1 MAMNNAYNP
10 SSEGLMGTPVAQDID
25 QLADTYA
32 NKPEYLNQQYKVT
45 QELKYLLAAQK
56 VAGLLAEAD
65 KQLTASMAQQPS
77 TVAQDM
83 EQELL
88 GRVQKMA
95 GDGQDP
101 RGKAQQVGGVL
112 ANKQQ
117 QQQKNMQRAAQGQGQ
132 PQRPQGQPQGRPMMA
147 GGGLLSQRAPNLE
160 RMYGGGIVGFSGETG
175 SVVQGY
181 FDGGAV
187 AKKLGISLEELERR
201 IADQESR
208 GLPREKAEQAME
220 QAAAVPSARKDFS
233 MAEAYRQKL
242 GIPEKKVEVEEEK
255 EFTGTTKLPESPMLG
270 NVKGA
275 PKGLAALTPGANL
288 PAGLPPIDDRTKK
301 IFEGLPE
308 EKIEEP
314 LPPTPKPELEAAGVV
329 DTAKS
334 AKMLGAAEDTLK
346 KVGGAD
352 VDTAFGRGSERA
364 ERGLA
369 SIKDSQRQKDLYGEQ
384 EGIAKEYSRRNR
396 SEGEKSFERFLAGA
410 AGGSGRAWTTGAGM
424 KAGMDAQEA
433 SDYARDKDL
442 LGTLKGITDTDL
454 ARQLDIEQTVL
465 ASGESLEGREMER
478 QSKALA
484 AEVSLYQTLNAEERT
499 IYKAENDQKIAKYN
513 SEVKQIA
520 DAQRNAIASRANE
533 LSAAFNTARLQA
545 MDTKQRQTLLQKNV
559 QFMAEQEAELSKRII
574 ELSTDM
580 QNLSSLKS
588 IAEANK
594 STVEDE
600 LKIQAESLRVALA
613 SELAKVAAFNEQLQ
627 SGGDDFTGFKNVT
640 GSS

>member
-1 MAMNNAYNP
+1 
-10 SSEGLMGTPVAQDID
+10 MGTPVAQDID

-132 PQRPQGQPQGRPMMA
+132 PQRPQGQPPMMA
-147 GGGLLSQRAPNLE
+147 AGGLMSQRAPNLE

-233 MAEAYRQKL
+233 MTEAYRQKL

-314 LPPTPKPELEAAGVV
+314 LPPAPKPELEAAGVV

-334 AKMLGAAEDTLK
+334 AKMLDAARGTLK
-346 KVGGAD
+346 KVGGAN
-352 VDTAFGRGSERA
+352 VDTAFGRGSKRA
-364 ERGLA
+364 EKGLA

-396 SEGEKSFERFLAGA
+396 SEGEKSFDKFLAGA

-533 LSAAFNTARLQA
+533 LSAAYNTARIQA
-545 MDTKQRQTLLQKNV
+545 MDTKQRQTLLQKNI
-559 QFMAEQEAELSKRII
+559 QFMAEQEAEVNKRII

-580 QNLSSLKS
+580 QNLSSLKR

-600 LKIQAESLRVALA
+600 LKIQAESLRAAVA
-613 SELAKVAAFNEQLQ
+613 SELAKVATFNEQLQ
-627 SGGDDFTGFKNVT
+627 SGGDDFTGFEDVT

>member
-88 GRVQKMA
+88 GYVQKMA

-101 RGKAQQVGGVL
+101 RSKAQQVGGVL

-117 QQQKNMQRAAQGQGQ
+117 QQQQNMQRAAQGPQQGS
-132 PQRPQGQPQGRPMMA
+132 PPMMA
-147 GGGLLSQRAPNLE
+147 AGGLLSQRAPNLE
-160 RMYGGGIVGFSGETG
+160 RMYGGGIVSF
-175 SVVQGY
+175 V
-181 FDGGAV
+181 GGGDV
-187 AKKLGISLEELERR
+187 T
-201 IADQESR
+201 
-208 GLPREKAEQAME
+208 
-220 QAAAVPSARKDFS
+220 
-233 MAEAYRQKL
+233 
-242 GIPEKKVEVEEEK
+242 EEEIEEYIRLNPTVSREEAFEYLRK
-255 EFTGTTKLPESPMLG
+255 RELGSPARETVETFRDEKLRAFKDAMTARRAQDEPVVEKVVDETAIDIAPATPRAPKTGTFPALEQKQQG
-270 NVKGA
+270 Q
-275 PKGLAALTPGANL
+275 GLSGLPGANL
-288 PAGLPPIDDRTKK
+288 APALLGAMGVQNA
-301 IFEGLPE
+301 EQ
-308 EKIEEP
+308 
-314 LPPTPKPELEAAGVV
+314 KPELEAAGVV
-329 DTAKS
+329 DTTNS
-334 AKMLGAAEDTLK
+334 AEMLAAAEETLK
-346 KVGGAD
+346 KVGGAN

-364 ERGLA
+364 KQGLA
-369 SIKDSQRQKDLYGEQ
+369 SIKDPQRQKDLYEEQ

-454 ARQLDIEQTVL
+454 ARQLDIENTVL
-465 ASGESLEGREMER
+465 ASGESLEGREMES

-484 AEVSLYQTLNAEERT
+484 AEVSLYQTLNAEERA

-513 SEVKQIA
+513 SEVQQIA
-520 DAQRNAIASRANE
+520 DAQRNAIASKANE
-533 LSAAFNTARLQA
+533 LALAFNTEKLKTMSADNKNKLKLNIA
-545 MDTKQRQTLLQKNV
+545 KFVAEQRAAFQQTL
-559 QFMAEQEAELSKRII
+559 I
-574 ELSTDM
+574 ELKTDPT
-580 QNLSSLKS
+580 NLLGLKDL
-588 IAEANK
+588 AERED
-594 STVEDE
+594 STVADE
-600 LKIQAESLRVALA
+600 LKAQEVAMT
-613 SELAKVAAFNEQLQ
+613 AAFAASLAEITGLSAQLE
-627 SGGDDFTGFKNVT
+627 SSGDDWVGWENVT

>member
-88 GRVQKMA
+88 GYVQKMA

-101 RGKAQQVGGVL
+101 RSKAQQVGGVL

-117 QQQKNMQRAAQGQGQ
+117 QQQKNMQRAAQGPQQGS
-132 PQRPQGQPQGRPMMA
+132 PPMMA
-147 GGGLLSQRAPNLE
+147 AGGLLSQRAPNLE

-220 QAAAVPSARKDFS
+220 QAAAVPNARKDFS
-233 MAEAYRQKL
+233 MTEAYRQKL
-242 GIPEKKVEVEEEK
+242 GTPEKKVEEEVVDETAIDIAPATPRAPK
-255 EFTGTTKLPESPMLG
+255 TGTFPALEQKQQG
-270 NVKGA
+270 Q
-275 PKGLAALTPGANL
+275 GLSGLPGANL
-288 PAGLPPIDDRTKK
+288 APALLGAMGVQNA
-301 IFEGLPE
+301 EQ
-308 EKIEEP
+308 
-314 LPPTPKPELEAAGVV
+314 KPELEAAGVV
-329 DTAKS
+329 DNSRS
-334 AKMLGAAEDTLK
+334 AKMLGAAEASLK

-352 VDTAFGRGSERA
+352 VDTAFGSGSDRA
-364 ERGLA
+364 KEGLK

-454 ARQLDIEQTVL
+454 TRQLEIDKAVL
-465 ASGESLEGREMER
+465 ASGESSEARAMES

-484 AEVSLYQTLNAEERT
+484 AEVSLYQTLNAEERA

-513 SEVKQIA
+513 SEVQQIA
-520 DAQRNAIASRANE
+520 DAQRNAIASKANE
-533 LSAAFNTARLQA
+533 LTATFNIARLQA
-545 MDTKQRQTLLQKNV
+545 MDTKQRQMLLQKNI
-559 QFMAEQEAELSKRII
+559 QFMAEQEAEVNKRIV

-580 QNLSSLKS
+580 QNLGSLKR

-594 STVEDE
+594 STVEYE
-600 LKIQAESLRVALA
+600 LKIQAESLRAVVALG
-613 SELAKVAAFNEQLQ
+613 LAKLATFNEQLQ
-627 SGGDDFTGFKNVT
+627 GGDDDFAGGDDDFAGFEVVT

>member
-1 MAMNNAYNP
+1 MAMSNAYNP

-117 QQQKNMQRAAQGQGQ
+117 QQQKNMQRAAQG
-132 PQRPQGQPQGRPMMA
+132 PQQGRPPMMA
-147 GGGLLSQRAPNLE
+147 AGGLLSQRAPNLE
-160 RMYGGGIVGFSGETG
+160 RMYGGGIVSFVGGGDVTEEEIEALLVSDLKKYGEM
-175 SVVQGY
+175 S
-181 FDGGAV
+181 D
-187 AKKLGISLEELERR
+187 EELKAIIR
-201 IADQESR
+201 SR
-208 GLPREKAEQAME
+208 KNTPKRQPILDPMAPDTTVGTGL
-220 QAAAVPSARKDFS
+220 
-233 MAEAYRQKL
+233 EALKQ
-242 GIPEKKVEVEEEK
+242 I
-255 EFTGTTKLPESPMLG
+255 
-270 NVKGA
+270 A
-275 PKGLAALTPGANL
+275 PKKEEPKVDAAPTLTP
-288 PAGLPPIDDRTKK
+288 PAA
-301 IFEGLPE
+301 
-308 EKIEEP
+308 P
-314 LPPTPKPELEAAGVV
+314 LPPAPKPELEAAGVV
-329 DTAKS
+329 GNSRS
-334 AKMLGAAEDTLK
+334 AEMLGAAKDTLK

-352 VDTAFGRGSERA
+352 VDTAFGRGSDRA
-364 ERGLA
+364 EKGLA
-369 SIKDSQRQKDLYGEQ
+369 SIKDPQRQKDLYEEQ

-433 SDYARDKDL
+433 NDYARDKDL

-454 ARQLDIEQTVL
+454 TRQLDIEKTVL

-478 QSKALA
+478 QSKALS
-484 AEVSLYQTLNAEERT
+484 AEVSLYQTLNAEERA
-499 IYKAENDQKIAKYN
+499 IYKAENDQKIAIYN

-520 DAQRNAIASRANE
+520 DAQRNAITSKANE
-533 LSAAFNTARLQA
+533 LTAEYNTARLQA
-545 MDTKQRQTLLQKNV
+545 MDTKQRQTLQQKNI

-580 QNLSSLKS
+580 QNLGSLKL
-588 IAEANK
+588 IAEDK
-594 STVEDE
+594 DSTVEAE

-627 SGGDDFTGFKNVT
+627 GGDDDFAGFEVVT

>member
-1 MAMNNAYNP
+1 
-10 SSEGLMGTPVAQDID
+10 
-25 QLADTYA
+25 
-32 NKPEYLNQQYKVT
+32 
-45 QELKYLLAAQK
+45 
-56 VAGLLAEAD
+56 
-65 KQLTASMAQQPS
+65 
-77 TVAQDM
+77 
-83 EQELL
+83 
-88 GRVQKMA
+88 
-95 GDGQDP
+95 
-101 RGKAQQVGGVL
+101 
-112 ANKQQ
+112 
-117 QQQKNMQRAAQGQGQ
+117 
-132 PQRPQGQPQGRPMMA
+132 
-147 GGGLLSQRAPNLE
+147 
-160 RMYGGGIVGFSGETG
+160 MYGGGIVGFSGETG

-233 MAEAYRQKL
+233 MTEAYRQKL

-288 PAGLPPIDDRTKK
+288 PTGLPPIDDRTKK
-301 IFEGLPE
+301 IFDALPE

-314 LPPTPKPELEAAGVV
+314 LPPAPKPELEAAGVV
-329 DTAKS
+329 DTPRS
-334 AKMLGAAEDTLK
+334 AEMLGAAKKTLE

-352 VDTAFGRGSERA
+352 VDTAFGRGSDRA
-364 ERGLA
+364 EKGLA
-369 SIKDSQRQKDLYGEQ
+369 SIKDSKRQKDLYEEQ

-396 SEGEKSFERFLAGA
+396 SEGEKSFDRFLAGA

-433 SDYARDKDL
+433 NDYARDKDL
-442 LGTLKGITDTDL
+442 LSTLKGITDTDL
-454 ARQLDIEQTVL
+454 TRQLDIEQTVL

-484 AEVSLYQTLNAEERT
+484 AEVSLYQTLNAEERA

-520 DAQRNAIASRANE
+520 DAQRNAIASKANE
-533 LSAAFNTARLQA
+533 LALAFNTEKLRTMSADNKNKLKLNIA
-545 MDTKQRQTLLQKNV
+545 KFVAEQRAAFQQTL
-559 QFMAEQEAELSKRII
+559 I
-574 ELSTDM
+574 ELKTDPT
-580 QNLSSLKS
+580 NLLGLKDL
-588 IAEANK
+588 AERED
-594 STVEDE
+594 STVADE
-600 LKIQAESLRVALA
+600 LKAQEVAMT
-613 SELAKVAAFNEQLQ
+613 AAFAASLAQITGLSAQLQ
-627 SGGDDFTGFKNVT
+627 SSDFTGFENVT

>member
-1 MAMNNAYNP
+1 MAMSNAYNP

-101 RGKAQQVGGVL
+101 RSKAQQVGGVL

-117 QQQKNMQRAAQGQGQ
+117 QQQQNMQRAAQGPQQGS
-132 PQRPQGQPQGRPMMA
+132 PPMMA
-147 GGGLLSQRAPNLE
+147 AGGLLSQRAPNLE
-160 RMYGGGIVGFSGETG
+160 RMYGGGIVSFVGGGDVTEEEIEALLVSDLKKYGEM
-175 SVVQGY
+175 S
-181 FDGGAV
+181 D
-187 AKKLGISLEELERR
+187 EELKAIIRSRKNTPKRQPILDTMAPDTTVGTGLEALKQ
-201 IADQESR
+201 IA
-208 GLPREKAEQAME
+208 PRKEEPKVD
-220 QAAAVPSARKDFS
+220 AAP
-233 MAEAYRQKL
+233 
-242 GIPEKKVEVEEEK
+242 
-255 EFTGTTKLPESPMLG
+255 T
-270 NVKGA
+270 
-275 PKGLAALTPGANL
+275 LTP
-288 PAGLPPIDDRTKK
+288 PAA
-301 IFEGLPE
+301 
-308 EKIEEP
+308 P

-329 DTAKS
+329 NTAKS
-334 AKMLGAAEDTLK
+334 AKMLGAAEATLK

-352 VDTAFGRGSERA
+352 VDAAFKSGSERA
-364 ERGLA
+364 KEGLA
-369 SIKDSQRQKDLYGEQ
+369 SIKDPQRQKDLYEEQ

-454 ARQLDIEQTVL
+454 TRQLDIEKTVL
-465 ASGESLEGREMER
+465 ASGEGSEARAMER

-484 AEVSLYQTLNAEERT
+484 AEVSLYQTLNAEERA

-520 DAQRNAIASRANE
+520 DAQQNAIASRANE
-533 LSAAFNTARLQA
+533 LTATYNTARIQA
-545 MDTKQRQTLLQKNV
+545 MDTKQRQMLQQKNL
-559 QFMAEQEAELSKRII
+559 QFMAEQEAEVNKRII

-580 QNLSSLKS
+580 QNLGSLKS

-600 LKIQAESLRVALA
+600 LRIQAESLRAVVALG
-613 SELAKVAAFNEQLQ
+613 LAKLATFNEQLQ
-627 SGGDDFTGFKNVT
+627 GGDDDFAGFEVVT

>member
-88 GRVQKMA
+88 GYVQKMA

-101 RGKAQQVGGVL
+101 RSKAQQVGGVL

-117 QQQKNMQRAAQGQGQ
+117 QQQQNMQRAAQGPQQGS
-132 PQRPQGQPQGRPMMA
+132 PPMMA
-147 GGGLLSQRAPNLE
+147 AGGLLSQRAPNLE
-160 RMYGGGIVGFSGETG
+160 RMYGGGIVSF
-175 SVVQGY
+175 V
-181 FDGGAV
+181 GGGDV
-187 AKKLGISLEELERR
+187 T
-201 IADQESR
+201 
-208 GLPREKAEQAME
+208 
-220 QAAAVPSARKDFS
+220 
-233 MAEAYRQKL
+233 
-242 GIPEKKVEVEEEK
+242 EEEIEEYIRLNPTVSREEAFEYLRK
-255 EFTGTTKLPESPMLG
+255 RELGSPARETVETFRDEKLRAFKDAMTARRAQDEPVVEKVVDETAIDIAPATPRAPKTGTFPALEQKQQG
-270 NVKGA
+270 Q
-275 PKGLAALTPGANL
+275 GLSGLPGANL
-288 PAGLPPIDDRTKK
+288 APALLGAMGVQNA
-301 IFEGLPE
+301 EQ
-308 EKIEEP
+308 
-314 LPPTPKPELEAAGVV
+314 KPELEAAGVV
-329 DTAKS
+329 DTTNS
-334 AKMLGAAEDTLK
+334 AKMLAAAEETLK
-346 KVGGAD
+346 KVGGAN

-364 ERGLA
+364 KQGLA
-369 SIKDSQRQKDLYGEQ
+369 SIKDPQRQKDLYEEQ

-454 ARQLDIEQTVL
+454 ARQLDIENTVL
-465 ASGESLEGREMER
+465 ASGESLEGREMES

-484 AEVSLYQTLNAEERT
+484 AEVSLYQTLNAEERA

-513 SEVKQIA
+513 SEVQQIA
-520 DAQRNAIASRANE
+520 DAQRNAIASKANE
-533 LSAAFNTARLQA
+533 LALAFNTEKLKTMSADNKNKLKLNIA
-545 MDTKQRQTLLQKNV
+545 KFVAEQRAAFQQTL
-559 QFMAEQEAELSKRII
+559 I
-574 ELSTDM
+574 ELKTDPT
-580 QNLSSLKS
+580 NLLGLKDL
-588 IAEANK
+588 AERED
-594 STVEDE
+594 STVADE
-600 LKIQAESLRVALA
+600 LKAQEVAMT
-613 SELAKVAAFNEQLQ
+613 AAFAASLAEITGLSAQLE
-627 SGGDDFTGFKNVT
+627 SSGDDWVGWENVT

>member
-101 RGKAQQVGGVL
+101 RSKAQQVGGVL

-117 QQQKNMQRAAQGQGQ
+117 QQQQNMQRAAQGPQQGS
-132 PQRPQGQPQGRPMMA
+132 PPMMA
-147 GGGLLSQRAPNLE
+147 AGGLLSQRAPNLE
-160 RMYGGGIVGFSGETG
+160 RMYGGGIVSFVGGGDVTEEEIEALLVSDLKKYGEM
-175 SVVQGY
+175 S
-181 FDGGAV
+181 D
-187 AKKLGISLEELERR
+187 EELKAIIRSRKNTPKRQPILDPMAPDTTVGTGLEALKQ
-201 IADQESR
+201 IA
-208 GLPREKAEQAME
+208 PRKEEPKVD
-220 QAAAVPSARKDFS
+220 AAP
-233 MAEAYRQKL
+233 
-242 GIPEKKVEVEEEK
+242 
-255 EFTGTTKLPESPMLG
+255 T
-270 NVKGA
+270 
-275 PKGLAALTPGANL
+275 LTP
-288 PAGLPPIDDRTKK
+288 PAA
-301 IFEGLPE
+301 
-308 EKIEEP
+308 P

-329 DTAKS
+329 GNDRSAEMLDAAK
-334 AKMLGAAEDTLK
+334 ETLK

-364 ERGLA
+364 KQGLA
-369 SIKDSQRQKDLYGEQ
+369 SIKDPQRQKDLYEEQ

-454 ARQLDIEQTVL
+454 TRQLEIDRAVL
-465 ASGESLEGREMER
+465 ASGESLEGVKWNVKVKLWR
-478 QSKALA
+478 Q
-484 AEVSLYQTLNAEERT
+484 
-499 IYKAENDQKIAKYN
+499 KYHYI
-513 SEVKQIA
+513 KP
-520 DAQRNAIASRANE
+520 
-533 LSAAFNTARLQA
+533 
-545 MDTKQRQTLLQKNV
+545 
-559 QFMAEQEAELSKRII
+559 
-574 ELSTDM
+574 
-580 QNLSSLKS
+580 
-588 IAEANK
+588 
-594 STVEDE
+594 
-600 LKIQAESLRVALA
+600 
-613 SELAKVAAFNEQLQ
+613 
-627 SGGDDFTGFKNVT
+627 
-640 GSS
+640 

>member
-1 MAMNNAYNP
+1 MAMSNAYNP

-101 RGKAQQVGGVL
+101 RSKAQQVGGVL

-117 QQQKNMQRAAQGQGQ
+117 QQQQNMQRAAQGPQQGS
-132 PQRPQGQPQGRPMMA
+132 PPMMA
-147 GGGLLSQRAPNLE
+147 AGGLLSQRAPNLE
-160 RMYGGGIVGFSGETG
+160 RMYGGGIVSF
-175 SVVQGY
+175 V
-181 FDGGAV
+181 GGGDV
-187 AKKLGISLEELERR
+187 T
-201 IADQESR
+201 
-208 GLPREKAEQAME
+208 
-220 QAAAVPSARKDFS
+220 
-233 MAEAYRQKL
+233 
-242 GIPEKKVEVEEEK
+242 EEEIEEYIRLNPTVSREEAFEYLRK
-255 EFTGTTKLPESPMLG
+255 RELGSPARETVETFRDEKLRAFKDAMTARRAQDEPVVEKVVDETAIDIAPATPRAPKTGTFPALEQKQQG
-270 NVKGA
+270 Q
-275 PKGLAALTPGANL
+275 GLSGLPGANL
-288 PAGLPPIDDRTKK
+288 APALLGAMGVQNA
-301 IFEGLPE
+301 EQ
-308 EKIEEP
+308 
-314 LPPTPKPELEAAGVV
+314 KPELEAAGVV
-329 DTAKS
+329 DTPKS
-334 AKMLGAAEDTLK
+334 AEMLDAAKETLK
-346 KVGGAD
+346 KVGGAN

-364 ERGLA
+364 KQGLA
-369 SIKDSQRQKDLYGEQ
+369 SIKDPQRQKDLYEEQ

-454 ARQLDIEQTVL
+454 TRQLEIDRAVL
-465 ASGESLEGREMER
+465 ASGESLEGREMES

-484 AEVSLYQTLNAEERT
+484 AEVSLYQTLNAEERA

-513 SEVKQIA
+513 SEVQQIA
-520 DAQRNAIASRANE
+520 DAQRNAIASRAND
-533 LSAAFNTARLQA
+533 LSAAYNIARLQA
-545 MDTKQRQTLLQKNV
+545 MDTKQRQTLLQKNL
-559 QFMAEQEAELSKRII
+559 QFMAEQEAEVNKRII

-580 QNLSSLKS
+580 QNLGSLKT
-588 IAEANK
+588 IAEAKNPK
-594 STVEDE
+594 TDVATE
-600 LKIQAESLRVALA
+600 LKIQAESLREAVAL
-613 SELAKVAAFNEQLQ
+613 ELAKVAAFNEQLQ
-627 SGGDDFTGFKNVT
+627 DGDDDFTGFEVVT

>member
-101 RGKAQQVGGVL
+101 RSKAQQVGGVL

-117 QQQKNMQRAAQGQGQ
+117 QQQQNMQRAAQGPQQGS
-132 PQRPQGQPQGRPMMA
+132 PPMMA
-147 GGGLLSQRAPNLE
+147 AGGLLSQRAPNLE
-160 RMYGGGIVGFSGETG
+160 RMYGGGIVSF
-175 SVVQGY
+175 V
-181 FDGGAV
+181 GGGDV
-187 AKKLGISLEELERR
+187 T
-201 IADQESR
+201 
-208 GLPREKAEQAME
+208 
-220 QAAAVPSARKDFS
+220 
-233 MAEAYRQKL
+233 
-242 GIPEKKVEVEEEK
+242 EEEIEEYIRLNPTVSREEAFEYLRK
-255 EFTGTTKLPESPMLG
+255 RELGSPARETVETFRDEKLRAFKDAMTARRAQDEPVVEKVVDETAIDIAPATPRAPKTGTFPALEQKQQG
-270 NVKGA
+270 Q
-275 PKGLAALTPGANL
+275 GLSGLPGANL
-288 PAGLPPIDDRTKK
+288 APALLGAMGVQNA
-301 IFEGLPE
+301 EQ
-308 EKIEEP
+308 
-314 LPPTPKPELEAAGVV
+314 KPELEAAGVV
-329 DTAKS
+329 DTPKS
-334 AKMLGAAEDTLK
+334 AEMLDAAKETLK
-346 KVGGAD
+346 KVGGAN

-364 ERGLA
+364 KQGLA
-369 SIKDSQRQKDLYGEQ
+369 SIKDPQRQKDLYEEQ

-454 ARQLDIEQTVL
+454 ARQLDIEKTVL
-465 ASGESLEGREMER
+465 ASGESLEGSEMER

-484 AEVSLYQTLNAEERT
+484 AEVSLYQTLNAEERA

-513 SEVKQIA
+513 SEVQQIA
-520 DAQRNAIASRANE
+520 DAQRNAIASKANE
-533 LSAAFNTARLQA
+533 LALAFNTEKLKTMSADNKNKLKLNIA
-545 MDTKQRQTLLQKNV
+545 KFVAEQRAAFQQTL
-559 QFMAEQEAELSKRII
+559 I
-574 ELSTDM
+574 ELKTDPT
-580 QNLSSLKS
+580 NLLGLKDL
-588 IAEANK
+588 AKRED
-594 STVEDE
+594 STVADE
-600 LKIQAESLRVALA
+600 LKAQEVAMT
-613 SELAKVAAFNEQLQ
+613 AAFAASLAEITGLSAQLE
-627 SGGDDFTGFKNVT
+627 SSGDDWVGWENVT

>member
-1 MAMNNAYNP
+1 MAMSNAYNP

-132 PQRPQGQPQGRPMMA
+132 PQRPQGQPQRPQGQPPMMA
-147 GGGLLSQRAPNLE
+147 AGGLLSQRAPNLE

-181 FDGGAV
+181 FDGEAV

-233 MAEAYRQKL
+233 MTEAYRQKL
-242 GIPEKKVEVEEEK
+242 GIPEKKVEVEEPADTTAPATPRAPK
-255 EFTGTTKLPESPMLG
+255 TGTFPALEQKQQG
-270 NVKGA
+270 Q
-275 PKGLAALTPGANL
+275 GLSGLPGANL
-288 PAGLPPIDDRTKK
+288 APALLGAM
-301 IFEGLPE
+301 GAQNA
-308 EKIEEP
+308 EP
-314 LPPTPKPELEAAGVV
+314 DAEQKPELEAAGVV

-334 AKMLGAAEDTLK
+334 AKMLGAAEATLK

-352 VDTAFGRGSERA
+352 VDAAFKTGSERA
-364 ERGLA
+364 KKGLA
-369 SIKDSQRQKDLYGEQ
+369 SIDTQRQKDLYEEQ

-396 SEGEKSFERFLAGA
+396 SEGEKSFDRFLAGA

-433 SDYARDKDL
+433 DDYARDKDL

-454 ARQLDIEQTVL
+454 ARQLDMEQTVL
-465 ASGESLEGREMER
+465 ASGESLEGRQMER

-484 AEVSLYQTLNAEERT
+484 AEVSLYQTLNAEERA

-520 DAQRNAIASRANE
+520 DAQRNAITSKANE
-533 LSAAFNTARLQA
+533 LTAAYNTARIQA
-545 MDTKQRQTLLQKNV
+545 MDTKQRQMLQQKNI
-559 QFMAEQEAELSKRII
+559 QFMAEQEAEVNKRII

-580 QNLSSLKS
+580 QNLGSLKR
-588 IAEANK
+588 IAEAK
-594 STVEDE
+594 DPKTDVATE
-600 LKIQAESLRVALA
+600 LKIQAESLRTAVA
-613 SELAKVAAFNEQLQ
+613 SELAKVAAFNKQLQ
-627 SGGDDFTGFKNVT
+627 SGGDDFTGFENLT

>member
-1 MAMNNAYNP
+1 MAMSNAYNP

-132 PQRPQGQPQGRPMMA
+132 PQRPQGQPPMMA
-147 GGGLLSQRAPNLE
+147 AGGLMSQRAPNLE

-220 QAAAVPSARKDFS
+220 QAAAVPSARKDIS
-233 MAEAYRQKL
+233 MTEAYRQKL
-242 GIPEKKVEVEEEK
+242 GTPEKKAGVEEEK
-255 EFTGTTKLPESPMLG
+255 KLTGTTEFPESPMLG
-270 NVKGA
+270 TLGGA
-275 PKGLAALTPGANL
+275 SKGLAALAPGANL

-301 IFEGLPE
+301 IFERLPE

-314 LPPTPKPELEAAGVV
+314 LPPAPKPELEAAGVV
-329 DTAKS
+329 DSSRS
-334 AKMLGAAEDTLK
+334 AKMLGAAEETLK
-346 KVGGAD
+346 EVGGAD
-352 VDTAFGRGSERA
+352 VDAAFGTGSDRA
-364 ERGLA
+364 KQGLA
-369 SIKDSQRQKDLYGEQ
+369 SIKDSKRQKDLYEEQ

-396 SEGEKSFERFLAGA
+396 SEGEKSFDRFLAGA

-424 KAGMDAQEA
+424 KGGMDAQEA

-454 ARQLDIEQTVL
+454 TRQLDIDKTVL
-465 ASGESLEGREMER
+465 ASGESSEARAMER
-478 QSKALA
+478 QSKALS
-484 AEVSLYQTLNAEERT
+484 AEVSLYQTLNAEERA
-499 IYKAENDQKIAKYN
+499 IYKAENDQKIAMYN

-520 DAQRNAIASRANE
+520 DAQRNAIASKANE
-533 LSAAFNTARLQA
+533 LALAFNTEKLRTMSADNKNKLKLNIA
-545 MDTKQRQTLLQKNV
+545 KFVAEQRADFQQTLIELQTDPTNLLGLKDL
-559 QFMAEQEAELSKRII
+559 AEREDSTVEAELKAQ
-574 ELSTDM
+574 EVTLT
-580 QNLSSLKS
+580 
-588 IAEANK
+588 
-594 STVEDE
+594 
-600 LKIQAESLRVALA
+600 
-613 SELAKVAAFNEQLQ
+613 AAFAASLAEITGLSAQLQ
-627 SGGDDFTGFKNVT
+627 SGGDDFTEFENVT

>member
-88 GRVQKMA
+88 GYVQKMA

-101 RGKAQQVGGVL
+101 RSKAQQVGGVL

-117 QQQKNMQRAAQGQGQ
+117 QQQQNMQRAAQGPQQGS
-132 PQRPQGQPQGRPMMA
+132 PPMMA
-147 GGGLLSQRAPNLE
+147 AGGLLSQRAPNLE
-160 RMYGGGIVGFSGETG
+160 RMYGGGIVSF
-175 SVVQGY
+175 V
-181 FDGGAV
+181 GGGDV
-187 AKKLGISLEELERR
+187 T
-201 IADQESR
+201 
-208 GLPREKAEQAME
+208 
-220 QAAAVPSARKDFS
+220 
-233 MAEAYRQKL
+233 
-242 GIPEKKVEVEEEK
+242 EEEIEEYIRLNPTVSREEAFEYLRK
-255 EFTGTTKLPESPMLG
+255 RELGSPARETVETFRDEKLRAFKDAMTARRAQDEPVVEKVVDETAIDIAPATPRAPKTGTFPALEQKQQG
-270 NVKGA
+270 Q
-275 PKGLAALTPGANL
+275 GLSGLPGANL
-288 PAGLPPIDDRTKK
+288 APALLGAMGVQNA
-301 IFEGLPE
+301 EQ
-308 EKIEEP
+308 
-314 LPPTPKPELEAAGVV
+314 KPELEAAGVV
-329 DTAKS
+329 DTPKS
-334 AKMLGAAEDTLK
+334 AEMLDAAKETLK
-346 KVGGAD
+346 KVGGAN

-364 ERGLA
+364 KQGLA
-369 SIKDSQRQKDLYGEQ
+369 SIKDPQRQKDLYEEQ

-454 ARQLDIEQTVL
+454 ARQLEIDRAVL
-465 ASGESLEGREMER
+465 ASGEGLEGREMES

-484 AEVSLYQTLNAEERT
+484 AEVSLYQTLNAEERA

-513 SEVKQIA
+513 SEVQQIA
-520 DAQRNAIASRANE
+520 DAQRNAIASRAND
-533 LSAAFNTARLQA
+533 LSAAYNIARLQA
-545 MDTKQRQTLLQKNV
+545 MDTKQRQTLLQKNL
-559 QFMAEQEAELSKRII
+559 QFMAEQEAEVNKRII

-580 QNLSSLKS
+580 QNLGSLKT
-588 IAEANK
+588 IAEAKNPK
-594 STVEDE
+594 TDVATE
-600 LKIQAESLRVALA
+600 LKIQAESLREAVAL
-613 SELAKVAAFNEQLQ
+613 ELAKVAAFNEQLQ
-627 SGGDDFTGFKNVT
+627 DGDDDFTGFENVT

>member
-160 RMYGGGIVGFSGETG
+160 RMYGGGIVSF
-175 SVVQGY
+175 V
-181 FDGGAV
+181 GGGDVTEEEIEALLV
-187 AKKLGISLEELERR
+187 SDLKKYGDMSDEELEAIIR
-201 IADQESR
+201 SR
-208 GLPREKAEQAME
+208 KNTPKRQPILDPMAPDTTVGTGL
-220 QAAAVPSARKDFS
+220 
-233 MAEAYRQKL
+233 EALKQ
-242 GIPEKKVEVEEEK
+242 I
-255 EFTGTTKLPESPMLG
+255 
-270 NVKGA
+270 A
-275 PKGLAALTPGANL
+275 PKKEEPKVDAAPTLTP
-288 PAGLPPIDDRTKK
+288 PAA
-301 IFEGLPE
+301 
-308 EKIEEP
+308 P
-314 LPPTPKPELEAAGVV
+314 LPPAPKPELEAAGVV
-329 DTAKS
+329 DTTKS

-545 MDTKQRQTLLQKNV
+545 MDTKQRQTLLQKNI
-559 QFMAEQEAELSKRII
+559 QFMAEQEAEVNKRII

-580 QNLSSLKS
+580 QNLSSLKR

-627 SGGDDFTGFKNVT
+627 SGGDDFTGFEDVT

>member
-1 MAMNNAYNP
+1 MAMSNAYNP

-117 QQQKNMQRAAQGQGQ
+117 QQQKNMQRAAQG
-132 PQRPQGQPQGRPMMA
+132 PQQGRPPMMA
-147 GGGLLSQRAPNLE
+147 AGGLLSQRAPNLE
-160 RMYGGGIVGFSGETG
+160 RMYGGGIVSFVGGGDVTEEEIEALLVSDLKKYGEM
-175 SVVQGY
+175 S
-181 FDGGAV
+181 D
-187 AKKLGISLEELERR
+187 EELKAIIR
-201 IADQESR
+201 SR
-208 GLPREKAEQAME
+208 KNTPKRQPILDTMAPDTTVGTGL
-220 QAAAVPSARKDFS
+220 
-233 MAEAYRQKL
+233 EALKQ
-242 GIPEKKVEVEEEK
+242 I
-255 EFTGTTKLPESPMLG
+255 
-270 NVKGA
+270 A
-275 PKGLAALTPGANL
+275 PKKEEPKVDAAPTLTPPTA
-288 PAGLPPIDDRTKK
+288 
-301 IFEGLPE
+301 
-308 EKIEEP
+308 P

-334 AKMLGAAEDTLK
+334 AEMLAAAEATLK

-352 VDTAFGRGSERA
+352 VDAAFGKGSGRA
-364 ERGLA
+364 EKGLA

-396 SEGEKSFERFLAGA
+396 SEGEKSFDRFLAGA

-454 ARQLDIEQTVL
+454 ARQLDIETTVL

-484 AEVSLYQTLNAEERT
+484 AEVSLYQTLNAEERA

-533 LSAAFNTARLQA
+533 LSAAYNTARIQA
-545 MDTKQRQTLLQKNV
+545 MDTKQRQTLLQKNI
-559 QFMAEQEAELSKRII
+559 QFMAEQEAEVNKRIV

-580 QNLSSLKS
+580 QNLGSLKS

-600 LKIQAESLRVALA
+600 LRIQAESLRAVVA
-613 SELAKVAAFNEQLQ
+613 SGLAKLATFNEQLQ
-627 SGGDDFTGFKNVT
+627 GGDDDFAGGDDYDFTGFENVT

>member
-101 RGKAQQVGGVL
+101 RSKAQQVGGVL

-117 QQQKNMQRAAQGQGQ
+117 QQQKNMQRAAQGPQQGS
-132 PQRPQGQPQGRPMMA
+132 PPMMA
-147 GGGLLSQRAPNLE
+147 AGGLLSQRAPNLE
-160 RMYGGGIVGFSGETG
+160 RMYGGGIVSF
-175 SVVQGY
+175 V
-181 FDGGAV
+181 GGGDV
-187 AKKLGISLEELERR
+187 T
-201 IADQESR
+201 
-208 GLPREKAEQAME
+208 
-220 QAAAVPSARKDFS
+220 
-233 MAEAYRQKL
+233 
-242 GIPEKKVEVEEEK
+242 EEEIEEYIRLNPTVSREEAFEYLRK
-255 EFTGTTKLPESPMLG
+255 RELGSPARETVETFRDEKLRAFKDAMTARRAQDEPVVEKVVDETAIDIAPATPRAPKTGTFPALEQKQQG
-270 NVKGA
+270 Q
-275 PKGLAALTPGANL
+275 GLSGLPGANL
-288 PAGLPPIDDRTKK
+288 APALLGAMGVQNA
-301 IFEGLPE
+301 EQ
-308 EKIEEP
+308 
-314 LPPTPKPELEAAGVV
+314 KPELEAAGVV
-329 DTAKS
+329 DTPKS
-334 AKMLGAAEDTLK
+334 AEMLDAAKETLK
-346 KVGGAD
+346 KVGGAN

-364 ERGLA
+364 KQGLA
-369 SIKDSQRQKDLYGEQ
+369 SIKDPQRQKDLYEEQ

-454 ARQLDIEQTVL
+454 ARQLDIEKTVL
-465 ASGESLEGREMER
+465 ASGESLEGSEMER

-484 AEVSLYQTLNAEERT
+484 AEVSLYQTLNAEERA

-513 SEVKQIA
+513 SEVQQIA
-520 DAQRNAIASRANE
+520 DAQRNAIASKANE
-533 LSAAFNTARLQA
+533 LALAFNTEKLKTMSADNKNKLKLNIA
-545 MDTKQRQTLLQKNV
+545 KFVAEQRAAFQQTL
-559 QFMAEQEAELSKRII
+559 I
-574 ELSTDM
+574 ELKTDPT
-580 QNLSSLKS
+580 NLLGLKDL
-588 IAEANK
+588 AERED
-594 STVEDE
+594 STVADE
-600 LKIQAESLRVALA
+600 LKAQEVAMT
-613 SELAKVAAFNEQLQ
+613 AAFAASLAEITGLSAQLE
-627 SGGDDFTGFKNVT
+627 SSGDDWVGWENVT

>member
-101 RGKAQQVGGVL
+101 RSKAQQVGGVL

-117 QQQKNMQRAAQGQGQ
+117 QQQQNMQRAAQGPQQGS
-132 PQRPQGQPQGRPMMA
+132 PPMMA
-147 GGGLLSQRAPNLE
+147 AGGLLSQRAPNLE
-160 RMYGGGIVGFSGETG
+160 RMYGGGIVSF
-175 SVVQGY
+175 V
-181 FDGGAV
+181 GGGDV
-187 AKKLGISLEELERR
+187 T
-201 IADQESR
+201 
-208 GLPREKAEQAME
+208 
-220 QAAAVPSARKDFS
+220 
-233 MAEAYRQKL
+233 
-242 GIPEKKVEVEEEK
+242 EEEIEEYIRLNPTVSREEAFEYLRK
-255 EFTGTTKLPESPMLG
+255 RELGSPARETVETFRDEKLRAFKDAMTARRAQDEPVVEKVVDETAIDIAPATPRAPKTGTFPALEQKQQG
-270 NVKGA
+270 Q
-275 PKGLAALTPGANL
+275 GLSGLPGANL
-288 PAGLPPIDDRTKK
+288 APALLGAMGVQNA
-301 IFEGLPE
+301 EQ
-308 EKIEEP
+308 
-314 LPPTPKPELEAAGVV
+314 KPELEAAGVV
-329 DTAKS
+329 DTPKS
-334 AKMLGAAEDTLK
+334 AEMLDAAKETLK
-346 KVGGAD
+346 KVGGAN

-364 ERGLA
+364 KQGLA
-369 SIKDSQRQKDLYGEQ
+369 SIKDPQRQKDLYEEQ

-454 ARQLDIEQTVL
+454 ARQLEIDRAVL
-465 ASGESLEGREMER
+465 ASGEGLEGREMES

-484 AEVSLYQTLNAEERT
+484 AEVSLYQTLNAEERA

-513 SEVKQIA
+513 SEVQQIA
-520 DAQRNAIASRANE
+520 DAQRNAIASRAND
-533 LSAAFNTARLQA
+533 LSAAYNIARLQA
-545 MDTKQRQTLLQKNV
+545 MDTKQRQTLLQKNL
-559 QFMAEQEAELSKRII
+559 QFMAEQEAEVNKRII

-580 QNLSSLKS
+580 QNLGSLKT
-588 IAEANK
+588 IAEAKNPK
-594 STVEDE
+594 TDVATE
-600 LKIQAESLRVALA
+600 LKIQAESLREAVAL
-613 SELAKVAAFNEQLQ
+613 ELAKVAAFNEQLQ
-627 SGGDDFTGFKNVT
+627 DGDDDFTGFENVT

>member
-88 GRVQKMA
+88 GHVQKMA

-101 RGKAQQVGGVL
+101 RSKAQQVGGVL

-117 QQQKNMQRAAQGQGQ
+117 QQQQNMQRAAQGPQQGS
-132 PQRPQGQPQGRPMMA
+132 PPMMA
-147 GGGLLSQRAPNLE
+147 AGGLLSQRAPNLE
-160 RMYGGGIVGFSGETG
+160 RMYGGGIVSFVGGGDVTEEEIEALLVSDLKKYGEM
-175 SVVQGY
+175 S
-181 FDGGAV
+181 D
-187 AKKLGISLEELERR
+187 EELKAIIRSRKNTPKRQPILDPMAPDTTVGTGLEALKQ
-201 IADQESR
+201 IA
-208 GLPREKAEQAME
+208 PRKEEPKVD
-220 QAAAVPSARKDFS
+220 AAP
-233 MAEAYRQKL
+233 
-242 GIPEKKVEVEEEK
+242 
-255 EFTGTTKLPESPMLG
+255 T
-270 NVKGA
+270 
-275 PKGLAALTPGANL
+275 LTP
-288 PAGLPPIDDRTKK
+288 PAA
-301 IFEGLPE
+301 
-308 EKIEEP
+308 P

-329 DTAKS
+329 GNDRSAEMLDAAK
-334 AKMLGAAEDTLK
+334 DTLK

-364 ERGLA
+364 KQGLA
-369 SIKDSQRQKDLYGEQ
+369 SIKDPQRQKDLYEEQ

-454 ARQLDIEQTVL
+454 TRQLEIDRAVL
-465 ASGESLEGREMER
+465 ASGESLEGSEMER

-484 AEVSLYQTLNAEERT
+484 AEVSLYQTLNAEERA

-513 SEVKQIA
+513 SEVQQIA
-520 DAQRNAIASRANE
+520 DAQRNAIASKANE
-533 LSAAFNTARLQA
+533 LALAFNTEKLKTMSADNKNKLKLNIA
-545 MDTKQRQTLLQKNV
+545 KFVAEQRADFQQTL
-559 QFMAEQEAELSKRII
+559 I
-574 ELSTDM
+574 ELKTDPT
-580 QNLSSLKS
+580 NLLGLKDL
-588 IAEANK
+588 AERED
-594 STVEDE
+594 STVADE
-600 LKIQAESLRVALA
+600 LKAQEVAMT
-613 SELAKVAAFNEQLQ
+613 AAFAASLAEITGLSAQLE
-627 SGGDDFTGFKNVT
+627 SSGDDWVGWENVT

>member
-1 MAMNNAYNP
+1 MAMSNAYNP

-117 QQQKNMQRAAQGQGQ
+117 QQQKNMQRAAQG
-132 PQRPQGQPQGRPMMA
+132 PQQGRPPMMA
-147 GGGLLSQRAPNLE
+147 AGGLLSQRAPNLE

-233 MAEAYRQKL
+233 MTEAYRQKL

-288 PAGLPPIDDRTKK
+288 PTGLPPIDDRTKK
-301 IFEGLPE
+301 IFDALPE

-314 LPPTPKPELEAAGVV
+314 LPPAPKPELEAAGVV
-329 DTAKS
+329 DTPRS
-334 AKMLGAAEDTLK
+334 AEMLGAAKKTLE

-364 ERGLA
+364 KQGLA
-369 SIKDSQRQKDLYGEQ
+369 SIKDPQRQKDLYEEQ

-396 SEGEKSFERFLAGA
+396 SAGEKSFDKFLAGA

-484 AEVSLYQTLNAEERT
+484 AEVSLYQTLNAEERA

-520 DAQRNAIASRANE
+520 DAQRNAIASKANE
-533 LSAAFNTARLQA
+533 LTAAYNTARIQA
-545 MDTKQRQTLLQKNV
+545 MDTKQRQMLQQKNI
-559 QFMAEQEAELSKRII
+559 QFMAEQEAEVNKRII

-580 QNLSSLKS
+580 QNLGSLKTL
-588 IAEANK
+588 AEAK
-594 STVEDE
+594 DPKTDVATE
-600 LKIQAESLRVALA
+600 LKIQAESLREAVA

-627 SGGDDFTGFKNVT
+627 GGDDDFAGFEVVT